1 MEHDYRDDIVK
12 RKHNKKFWENWD
24 SWNILYKTL
33 AYETSSSRDVESYD
47 YIKKS
52 LEVFYDER
60 LTLYVGEDYTFDIM
74 NGWWNCF
81 KVLFNL
87 NFSRKNEETKL
98 FIENIKK
105 EIVSIKEKDELKEY
119 ISQRYSL
126 KEETVKCFLDF
137 LEVVYTF
144 GNIAPVPKG
153 ANKHADDWD
162 SWEYK
167 LNSPFLNYKLDSY
180 KEYFHFEEYPKESF
194 QIDDEDKE
202 KSICKYLS
210 ERVQLIKKRGRFY
223 TNRSK
228 M

>member
-1 MEHDYRDDIVK
+1 MEHDYRDDIVE
-12 RKHNKKFWENWD
+12 RKHNKEYWGKWH

-33 AYETSSSRDVESYD
+33 TYETSSSGHVEGYG
-47 YIKKS
+47 YIRKS
-52 LEVFYDER
+52 LEDFYDEH
-60 LTLYVGEDYTFDIM
+60 LIEYVGNGYTFDIM

-87 NFSRKNEETKL
+87 NSSRKNEETKS

-105 EIVSIKEKDELKEY
+105 EIVDIEEKDDLKKY
-119 ISQRYSL
+119 ISQNYFL
-126 KEETVKCFLDF
+126 EEETVQCFLDF
-137 LEVVYTF
+137 LEVVYTC

-153 ANKHADDWD
+153 ANKHADNWD

-167 LNSPFLNYKLDSY
+167 LNSPFLKYKRDDY
-180 KEYFHFEEYPKESF
+180 KEYFHFEQYQEENFK
-194 QIDDEDKE
+194 INDEDKE
-202 KSICKYLS
+202 NSICKYLS
-210 ERVQLIKKRGRFY
+210 ERVQLIKKRGSFY